1 MLSIWFLVFPC
12 SGVHH
17 VMTSSCHDVMIVMI
31 SLEHIDG
38 TFMLKEITID
48 CVHGVHLCM
57 SCFLRAPQ
65 LGPHILTQAVILSL
79 LM

>member
-17 VMTSSCHDVMIVMI
+17 VMTSSCHDVMIVMLI

-38 TFMLKEITID
+38 TLMLKQITID

-57 SCFLRAPQ
+57 
-65 LGPHILTQAVILSL
+65 
-79 LM
+79 